1 MKNILI
7 ADDHP
12 LTLNGTKVFVE
23 SLGYRVADVC
33 SSGILAYNRIAAS
46 KPDIALIDLSMPG
59 MSGIDILEKI
69 VLQKLPTKVILL
81 TMHNEVSIFNRAKE
95 LGAAGYILKEFAE
108 TELEKCL
115 THVAKNKK
123 WFSPHLEKSLIIGNT
138 ETTATDL
145 EKLTF
150 AEKKILSL
158 VGKQQSTK
166 QIAEALFI
174 AEKTVE
180 KHRSNIIQKL
190 NLPSEK
196 NALLIWAIKNN
207 LS

>member
-1 MKNILI
+1 MKTILI

-12 LTLNGTKVFVE
+12 LTLKGTKAFVE
-23 SLGYRVADVC
+23 SIGYTVVDAC
-33 SSGILAYNRIAAS
+33 SSGILAYNRIAAA

-59 MSGIDILEKI
+59 MSGVDILEK
-69 VLQKLPTKVILL
+69 VSQQKLTTKVILL
-81 TMHNEVSIFNRAKE
+81 TMHNELSIFNRAKE
-95 LGAAGYILKEFAE
+95 LGAAGYILKDFAE
-108 TELEKCL
+108 SELEQCL
-115 THVAKNKK
+115 SNVAKNKK
-123 WFSPHLEKSLIIGNT
+123 WFSPHLEKSLTIGNAQ
-138 ETTATDL
+138 TAGTDL

-150 AEKKILSL
+150 AEKKIITL

-174 AEKTVE
+174 SEKTVE

>member
-1 MKNILI
+1 MIDILI

-12 LTLNGTKVFVE
+12 LTLSGTKAFVE
-23 SLGYRVADVC
+23 SIGYRVVDAC
-33 SSGILAYNRIAAS
+33 NSGILAYNRIVACNPS
-46 KPDIALIDLSMPG
+46 IALIDLSMPG
-59 MSGIDILEKI
+59 MSGLDILEKI
-69 VLQKLPTKVILL
+69 VSQKLATKVILL
-81 TMHNEVSIFNRAKE
+81 TMHNEVSIFNRAKA

-108 TELEKCL
+108 SELETCL
-115 THVAKNKK
+115 AYVAKNKN
-123 WFSPHLEKSLIIGNT
+123 WFSPHLDDALIIDKVDTSIN
-138 ETTATDL
+138 EI

-150 AEKKILSL
+150 AEKKILAL
-158 VGKQQSTK
+158 IGKQQSTK
-166 QIAEALFI
+166 QISEALFI

-190 NLPSEK
+190 KLPSEK